1 MKKFIK
7 WSGISVATGGA
18 ILLAYKAISAM
29 RVRLDRGLAQAEH
42 VTEEARQ
49 AMQRTQEALAHTE
62 RAIQGVRR
70 TVS

>member
-1 MKKFIK
+1 MK
-7 WSGISVATGGA
+7 WSGAGIITAGA
-18 ILLAYKAISAM
+18 VVLAYKAISAI
-29 RVRLDRGLAQAEH
+29 RVRLDSGLAQAER

-49 AMQRTQEALAHTE
+49 AVQRTQEALAHTE